1 MFNSSPA
8 TWYNSLDQEVEK
20 KIDAT
25 EAAEGIEKGRA

>member
-8 TWYNSLDQEVEK
+8 TWNNSLDQEVEK
-20 KIDAT
+20 KMEPT